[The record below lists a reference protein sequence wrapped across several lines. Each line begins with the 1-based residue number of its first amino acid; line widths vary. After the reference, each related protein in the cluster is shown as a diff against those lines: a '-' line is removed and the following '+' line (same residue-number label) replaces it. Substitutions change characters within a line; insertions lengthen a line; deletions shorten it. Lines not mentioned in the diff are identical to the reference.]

1 MRSKDK
7 RYSLGKV
14 EGEAENVEVA
24 AVIRLVEAVLAT
36 LAVGRRDSGDRPGN
50 KM

>member
-1 MRSKDK
+1 MRSEDK
-7 RYSLGKV
+7 RCLLGKV